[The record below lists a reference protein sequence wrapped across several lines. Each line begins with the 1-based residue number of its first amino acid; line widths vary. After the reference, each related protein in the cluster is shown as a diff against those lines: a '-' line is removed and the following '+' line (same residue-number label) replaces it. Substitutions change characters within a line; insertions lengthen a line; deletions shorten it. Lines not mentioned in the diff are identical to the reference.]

1 MFIHDR
7 SKICIHWNMNRN
19 LSIDQRERKRR
30 GRRRRRRLTLRIETN
45 LFVEEEY
52 HELVT
57 KGPNFS
63 ISIRILESPESKL
76 SGPGLK
82 GHVNGPIAGGKGS
95 GRIRTAEFHLHP
107 LAHERPY
114 NGIIKWPVWSMA
126 GRIRGKGDV
135 VQIVKR
141 LSGSL
146 THWFRYWN
154 CYWFRIDRNALRGTH
169 FDDYYYDNEFE
180 ERGKKKEKN

>member
-1 MFIHDR
+1 MFVHDR

-63 ISIRILESPESKL
+63 ISIRILESPLGNQAKL
-76 SGPGLK
+76 NPSFPDQG
-82 GHVNGPIAGGKGS
+82 
-95 GRIRTAEFHLHP
+95 
-107 LAHERPY
+107 
-114 NGIIKWPVWSMA
+114 
-126 GRIRGKGDV
+126 
-135 VQIVKR
+135 
-141 LSGSL
+141 
-146 THWFRYWN
+146 
-154 CYWFRIDRNALRGTH
+154 
-169 FDDYYYDNEFE
+169 
-180 ERGKKKEKN
+180 